1 MDLGRRQADGLE
13 RVEQGDG
20 RVRIGGGIDDEAV
33 KHAVGLLHP
42 RHKLTLKIALPDR
55 DRGPGLLC
63 RRADEAL
70 EGGIVLAA
78 VKLRLTQAQQVEVR
92 AVQHQNVHVHASRI
106 CRTVSSGVP
115 LLSAVPSEKRA

>member
-1 MDLGRRQADGLE
+1 MPAERLPRVDVRQMDLGRRQTDGLE

-55 DRGPGLLC
+55 DRGP
-63 RRADEAL
+63 RPP
-70 EGGIVLAA
+70 
-78 VKLRLTQAQQVEVR
+78 
-92 AVQHQNVHVHASRI
+92 
-106 CRTVSSGVP
+106 VP
-115 LLSAVPSEKRA
+115 PRG